1 MKLIAQRPCVF
12 GGRKFYKGQEVPLEL
27 VDNIDVQVKRK
38 TLVVSYADSERQVSG
53 SQSGTFFT
61 QEQVDNMIAAAVA
74 NAEQEA
80 EDRIAAAVGEL
91 KSFNEDVDAVVTIAI
106 EGSSDGQQMA
116 VPATPEEIQQ
126 VFSIMQMTAEDGT
139 KAITEVKSENVLI
152 LLHAADSRKTVK
164 EAAKKR
170 ADTLFDET
178 EHGAEE

>member
-27 VDNIDVQVKRK
+27 VDDIYVQAKRK
-38 TLVVSYADSERQVSG
+38 TLVVSYEDSEIQVSG
-53 SQSGTFFT
+53 GQSGTFFT
-61 QEQVDNMIAAAVA
+61 QEQVDNMIAAAV
-74 NAEQEA
+74 
-80 EDRIAAAVGEL
+80 GEL
-91 KSFNEDVDAVVTIAI
+91 KSFNEDVDAVVMIAV
-106 EGSSDGQQMA
+106 EGSSDEQQMA

-126 VFSIMQMTAEDGT
+126 VFSIMQMTAENGA
-139 KAITEVKSENVLI
+139 KAITEVNSENVLI

>member
-27 VDNIDVQVKRK
+27 VDNIYVQAKRK
-38 TLVVSYADSERQVSG
+38 TLVVSYEDSEIQVSG
-53 SQSGTFFT
+53 GQSGTFFT
-61 QEQVDNMIAAAVA
+61 QEQVDNMIAAAV
-74 NAEQEA
+74 
-80 EDRIAAAVGEL
+80 GEL
-91 KSFNEDVDAVVTIAI
+91 KSFNEDVDAVVMIAV
-106 EGSSDGQQMA
+106 EGSSDEQQMA

-126 VFSIMQMTAEDGT
+126 VFSIMQMTAENGA
-139 KAITEVKSENVLI
+139 KAITEVNSENVLI